1 MAKVMVSFPDELL
14 DEIDRE
20 ARLRG
25 LSRSGFLQH
34 LARESLAD
42 EAAQRRALIDRL
54 LSPPRRFDGRGT
66 EHVREDRRR
75 SR

>member
-1 MAKVMVSFPDELL
+1 MVSFPDDLL

-34 LARESLAD
+34 LARHELSDDAGR
-42 EAAQRRALIDRL
+42 RRARIDHL
-54 LSPPRRFDGRGT
+54 LSRPMRFDGTGAQ
-66 EHVREDRRR
+66 HVREDRRR
-75 SR
+75 L

>member
-20 ARLRG
+20 ARSRG
-25 LSRSGFLQH
+25 QSRSGFLQD
-34 LARESLAD
+34 LARERLD
-42 EAAQRRALIDRL
+42 HREEARRARIDRL
-54 LSPPRRFDGRGT
+54 LASAGSFDGRGT
-66 EHVREDRRR
+66 EHVREDRR